1 MAAANCAP
9 VHLVTVG
16 GAPMLTRV
24 PGRLTGDIDV
34 VSEGMNN
41 ALREACEVV
50 AARHHLAPD
59 WIGLRKCLCVLAG
72 VVGCASCE
80 VGSPLFVR
88 RPSRRR
94 PVDQPEQSQ
103 TVLGKCGARN
113 KSKTGRCSHPHPGR
127 GGRGAA
133 GNKLQTTNPS
143 RFVMVGDSLH
153 SDVLPMLEYGAS
165 AVFAP
170 PPGSA
175 CWEDKHLEIR
185 RVVSPNDRADHS
197 ADCRAGQELQA
208 GQVEGQVAM
217 TSPHM

>member
-1 MAAANCAP
+1 MWSAQQIKDRAVLP
-9 VHLVTVG
+9 SS
-16 GAPMLTRV
+16 PRS
-24 PGRLTGDIDV
+24 GR
-34 VSEGMNN
+34 
-41 ALREACEVV
+41 
-50 AARHHLAPD
+50 
-59 WIGLRKCLCVLAG
+59 
-72 VVGCASCE
+72 
-80 VGSPLFVR
+80 
-88 RPSRRR
+88 
-94 PVDQPEQSQ
+94 
-103 TVLGKCGARN
+103 
-113 KSKTGRCSHPHPGR
+113 TGRGWEQT
-127 GGRGAA
+127 
-133 GNKLQTTNPS
+133 LTTNPS

-197 ADCRAGQELQA
+197 ADCWAGQELQS